1 MGETRNELTGDV
13 LGAAVQARDVNAI
26 YLGGKPV
33 EVRVPRM
40 LPGDVASF
48 LNRFAELEVLGK
60 RQGPIRVAVTGA
72 PGIGKTTLAVHWGH
86 LIKEQFPDGQL
97 FYRLNGSGD
106 SGPAAP
112 ADVLLFF
119 LRQFD
124 VENIPDTEDERAALF
139 RSVTAEL
146 KLLIVLDDAVSAQQV
161 KNLMPGSDNSAVVV
175 TSRNRLDGLKLRG
188 FSPLVVE
195 RFSDEVAREFVSLVA
210 EDLADEPEHLRAL
223 TRLCDGLP
231 LALHVAAVRLSTG
244 DYASV
249 AEYVSVLSDSRQLF
263 KELSIEEDRLVEA
276 VFEVSYRELAPQPA
290 RAYRLLGGHFG
301 SDFTLPLA
309 RAVLELSDVDTRRA
323 LSALGKSN
331 LLGVA
336 DGRYSFHGLIKQ
348 HASAV
353 AERESERLGAL
364 RRGVSWYLRRAL
376 ALGKVIHP
384 ERPML
389 AKELWESTEPAHES
403 REDALAELAAE
414 RLNFRAA
421 IRTASRLQE
430 HRVVCELTDALAQWH
445 YQSGFLEDRAEAHD
459 RAATAAEA
467 LGDSGVAGH
476 AYKLAG
482 IAAEA
487 VGDFPLALQR
497 FEDAFRLVSKSIDRQ
512 SVLEWTGIVL
522 AQAEDFVAALA
533 KFREAWDIDVPE
545 ELRAR
550 AEALLRMHI
559 GRTLGADADLAELR
573 KSLDYFV
580 AHGERGN
587 AARVLVLIAEPD
599 GVERAVADFE
609 AEGMPCQQAQALEL
623 LARLRPESAERSLE
637 RAADIYRRLGLVN
650 DLERVLR

>member
-13 LGAAVQARDVNAI
+13 LGSVVQARDVNTI

-40 LPGDVASF
+40 LPGDVSHF
-48 LNRFAELEVLGK
+48 LNRSAELEMLGK
-60 RQGPIRVAVTGA
+60 RQGSIRAALTGA
-72 PGIGKTTLAVHWGH
+72 PGIGKTALAVHWAH
-86 LIKEQFPDGQL
+86 RIKDQFPDGQL

-119 LRQFD
+119 LQQFD
-124 VENIPDTEDERAALF
+124 VEHIPDTEDERAALF
-139 RSVTAEL
+139 RSVTADL
-146 KLLIVLDDAVSAQQV
+146 RLLIVLDDAVSAQQV
-161 KNLMPGSDNSAVVV
+161 KNLLPGSDRSAVVV
-175 TSRNRLDGLKLRG
+175 TSRARLDGLRMQG

-195 RFSDEVAREFVSLVA
+195 RFSDEVAREFVALVA

-263 KELSIEEDRLVEA
+263 KELAIEDDRLVEA
-276 VFEVSYRELAPQPA
+276 VFEVSYRELAPQVA

-301 SDFTLPLA
+301 SDFTVPLA
-309 RAVLELSDVDTRRA
+309 SAVLELSDVDTRRV

-331 LLGVA
+331 LLGAV

-348 HASAV
+348 HASAA
-353 AERESERLGAL
+353 AEQESERIGAL
-364 RRGVSWYLRRAL
+364 RRGVAWYLGRAV

-384 ERPML
+384 ERPAL
-389 AKELWESTEPAHES
+389 AKELWENTEPASGS
-403 REDALAELAAE
+403 REEVLAELAAE

-421 IRTASRLQE
+421 VRTASRLQE
-430 HRVVCELTDALAQWH
+430 NLKVCELTDALAQWH
-445 YQSGFLEDRAEAHD
+445 YQSGHLEDRAEMRD

-467 LGDSGVAGH
+467 LGDPAVAGY

-487 VGDFPLALQR
+487 VGDLPLALQC
-497 FEDAFRLVSKSIDRQ
+497 FENTLRLVSTPIDRQ

-522 AQAEDFVAALA
+522 AQTGDRVAALA
-533 KFREAWDIDVPE
+533 KFREAWGIVVPG

-559 GRTLGADADLAELR
+559 GRTLGADADLAELK

-587 AARVLVLIAEPD
+587 AARVLVLFAEPE
-599 GVERAVADFE
+599 GVEQAVADFE
-609 AEGMPCQQAQALEL
+609 AEGMSRPQAQALEL
-623 LARLRPESAERSLE
+623 LARLRPGDAAQSLE
-637 RAADIYRRLGLVN
+637 RAADIYRSLGLIS